1 LRRPHNIIEDH
12 QMPLYEYACQECQ
25 HTFEELVFGDE
36 AVTCPSCQSAR
47 LERLLST
54 PARPPAAAGLPTRC
68 EGSGPP
74 CGAPWCQRQ

>member
-1 LRRPHNIIEDH
+1 
-12 QMPLYEYACQECQ
+12 MPLYEYVCQEC
-25 HTFEELVFGDE
+25 HHAFEELVFGGE
-36 AVTCPSCQSAR
+36 SVACPTCRSAR

-54 PARPPAAAGLPTRC
+54 PAKPATATASLPTRC